1 MASVDSHNTS
11 LLIGSSGRKWV
22 LQTLKRGRDSLG
34 YVRTA
39 ATQRELT
46 NFLRVGHRNVYVKRI
61 SSLLLFNLQKTA
73 KQQSLQYS
81 EPSAFLHIYT
91 SSCVTTILWAML
103 MLMLTAQIE
112 AAFKVELKEGERSE
126 RTSSKEECVNMSSCV
141 RPMRG
146 VMTEVGGVMGVMAGD
161 GPSDSRM
168 SLSGLSSE
176 TSSVASVEGRRETL
190 SGRKTNFPVL

>member
-1 MASVDSHNTS
+1 M
-11 LLIGSSGRKWV
+11 
-22 LQTLKRGRDSLG
+22 LK
-34 YVRTA
+34 
-39 ATQRELT
+39 LT
-46 NFLRVGHRNVYVKRI
+46 P
-61 SSLLLFNLQKTA
+61 Q
-73 KQQSLQYS
+73 
-81 EPSAFLHIYT
+81 
-91 SSCVTTILWAML
+91 M
-103 MLMLTAQIE
+103 E

-126 RTSSKEECVNMSSCV
+126 RTSSKEECVNMSSCA

-176 TSSVASVEGRRETL
+176 TSSVASVEGRRDMF